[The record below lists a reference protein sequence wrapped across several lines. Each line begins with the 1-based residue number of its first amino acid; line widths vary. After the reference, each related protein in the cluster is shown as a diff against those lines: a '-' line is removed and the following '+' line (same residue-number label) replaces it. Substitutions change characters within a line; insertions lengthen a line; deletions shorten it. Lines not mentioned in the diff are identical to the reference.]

1 MIQRRSML
9 GALAGM
15 PLAGRALAQSGDAW
29 PSRPIRIVVGFAAG
43 GATDI
48 TTRTIAPKLQSLL
61 GQPIIVENRPGG
73 GGNLATELVVRAAPD
88 GYTLLMG
95 TIGALAINPTLFGN
109 LTFDPRA
116 DLTPIG
122 MAGDILNILV
132 VPADRPWRSVSDLIA
147 AARAQPDTLTY
158 GSSGI
163 GGAGHLAGALLDRE
177 AGIRTIHVP
186 YRGGGPMMTDLIS
199 GKVDFAFSTAPTALP
214 QIEGGRLRAIAVPT
228 AQRSPIT
235 GTLPAISET
244 LPAFEVANWYALL
257 GPKNLPVTIVARM
270 GSALQSALRDP
281 EIVAQMARQGTE
293 PRPGAPEELA
303 RFIREETEKWAPIVR
318 ATGATPN

>member
-1 MIQRRSML
+1 M
-9 GALAGM
+9 
-15 PLAGRALAQSGDAW
+15 
-29 PSRPIRIVVGFAAG
+29 
-43 GATDI
+43 
-48 TTRTIAPKLQSLL
+48 
-61 GQPIIVENRPGG
+61 
-73 GGNLATELVVRAAPD
+73 
-88 GYTLLMG
+88 
-95 TIGALAINPTLFGN
+95 
-109 LTFDPRA
+109 
-116 DLTPIG
+116 
-122 MAGDILNILV
+122 
-132 VPADRPWRSVSDLIA
+132 
-147 AARAQPDTLTY
+147 LTY

-214 QIEGGRLRAIAVPT
+214 QIEGGRLRALAVPT
-228 AQRSPIT
+228 ARRSPIT
-235 GTLPAISET
+235 GALPAISET
-244 LPAFEVANWYALL
+244 LPGFEVANWYALL
-257 GPKNLPVTIVARM
+257 GPKNLPAAIVTRM
-270 GSALQSALRDP
+270 GAALQATLRDP

>member
-1 MIQRRSML
+1 MIKRRSIL
-9 GALAGM
+9 GAAAGV
-15 PLAGRALAQSGDAW
+15 PLAGRVMAQSGDAW
-29 PSRPIRIVVGFAAG
+29 PSRPIRVIVGFAAG

-48 TTRTIAPKLQSLL
+48 TTRTVAPRLQALL
-61 GQPIIVENRPGG
+61 GQPIVVENRPGG
-73 GGNLATELVVRAAPD
+73 GGNLATDLVVRAAPD

-95 TIGALAINPTLFGN
+95 TIGALAINPALFGN
-109 LTFDPRA
+109 LTFDPRS

-132 VPADRPWRSVSDLIA
+132 VPVDRPWRSTADLIA
-147 AARAQPDTLTY
+147 AARAQPDMLTY

-214 QIEGGRLRAIAVPT
+214 QIEGGRLRALAVPT
-228 AQRSPIT
+228 ARRSPIT
-235 GTLPAISET
+235 GALPAISET
-244 LPAFEVANWYALL
+244 LPGFEVANWYALL
-257 GPKNLPVTIVARM
+257 GPKNLPAAIVTRM
-270 GSALQSALRDP
+270 GAALQATLRDP